1 MCRPVLSV
9 TLTRSI
15 YGLVKGEIFHA
26 WPLRR
31 LFVPTL
37 VVVDLSSS
45 FSWLLLSKIPCINIC
60 FNPLKRSMRR
70 IGLSCLF
77 QRLYRFT
84 TEEELI
90 IQWFIRETFYQHWIF
105 NLNQRW
111 WTTRIEE
118 PFSQKKGKLVS
129 ASKLD
134 TDHSISLDHSS
145 RTILFSLRRSMS
157 EKEEEEEEK
166 RVEQSNDI
174 NVSIDPS
181 HFNTCIPRSELGTAN
196 TVASTRL
203 LCPLAITRSLL
214 APMDRPWNVT

>member
-84 TEEELI
+84 TKEELSTI
-90 IQWFIRETFYQHWIF
+90 HSRNILSTLDFQFKSKMIDYTNREMIF
-105 NLNQRW
+105 SEERK
-111 WTTRIEE
+111 TRFCLE
-118 PFSQKKGKLVS
+118 
-129 ASKLD
+129 
-134 TDHSISLDHSS
+134 TWY
-145 RTILFSLRRSMS
+145 RS
-157 EKEEEEEEK
+157 
-166 RVEQSNDI
+166 
-174 NVSIDPS
+174 S
-181 HFNTCIPRSELGTAN
+181 HFPRSLITDNFIFPASIHERKRKRRRRKKSGTIERHQRFDWSIAF
-196 TVASTRL
+196 
-203 LCPLAITRSLL
+203 
-214 APMDRPWNVT
+214 

>member
-90 IQWFIRETFYQHWIF
+90 INDSFA
-105 NLNQRW
+105 
-111 WTTRIEE
+111 
-118 PFSQKKGKLVS
+118 K
-129 ASKLD
+129 
-134 TDHSISLDHSS
+134 HSINIDFQFKSKMIDYTN
-145 RTILFSLRRSMS
+145 REMIFSEERKTRFCLETWYRS
-157 EKEEEEEEK
+157 
-166 RVEQSNDI
+166 
-174 NVSIDPS
+174 S
-181 HFNTCIPRSELGTAN
+181 HFPRSLITDNFIFPASIHERKRRRRRRKKSGTIERHQRFDWSIAF
-196 TVASTRL
+196 
-203 LCPLAITRSLL
+203 
-214 APMDRPWNVT
+214 